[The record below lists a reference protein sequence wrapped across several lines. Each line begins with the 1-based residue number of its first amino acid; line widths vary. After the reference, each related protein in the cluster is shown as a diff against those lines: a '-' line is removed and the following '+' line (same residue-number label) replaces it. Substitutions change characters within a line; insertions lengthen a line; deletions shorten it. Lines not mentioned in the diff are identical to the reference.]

1 MDQAVSLCGRRQD
14 QRPLTETGTETRT
27 TPQGV
32 AIYKVVPNMSTRH
45 PRTLSPTSSEQSSE
59 LRSCVKEEVDVLGSP
74 SLIVCTVFL
83 DVSNTEEEEEEEEE
97 QEEQEEQEEHSRD
110 SLLQPR
116 PVCSSDWLKGAV
128 HSGVFFF

>member
-1 MDQAVSLCGRRQD
+1 
-14 QRPLTETGTETRT
+14 
-27 TPQGV
+27 
-32 AIYKVVPNMSTRH
+32 MSTRH

-74 SLIVCTVFL
+74 SLIACTVFL
-83 DVSNTEEEEEEEEE
+83 DVSNTEEEEEE
-97 QEEQEEQEEHSRD
+97 EEQEEHSRD